1 MQRRLAEAY
10 DVALLDLDGVVYV
23 GARAVPHAADA
34 LAASRRLGMRLAF
47 VTNNA
52 SRPPE
57 AVAEHLTSLGVPAA
71 PDEVVTSAQAAA
83 RMLSEMLQPGSRV
96 LVVGGSGL
104 VEALKEQRLVP
115 VFQQADRPAAV
126 AQGFDPD
133 IDWRMLAEAAYT
145 INTGVPWVASNVDRT
160 LPTTRGRAPG
170 NGALVEAVRLATGA
184 VPMVA
189 GKPETPMHREAVL
202 RTGARKPL
210 VIGDRLDTDIEGAYR
225 GGADSLLVLTGVT
238 DPEQLVAADVR
249 YRPTYVSEDLRA
261 LLEPGANAAVAA
273 GRTDYPSWT
282 AGIVGGRVVVEPVD
296 GAEPRRIDALRAVC
310 GACWDAEDRPAG
322 IGEALRKAGW

>member
-1 MQRRLAEAY
+1 
-10 DVALLDLDGVVYV
+10 
-23 GARAVPHAADA
+23 
-34 LAASRRLGMRLAF
+34 
-47 VTNNA
+47 
-52 SRPPE
+52 
-57 AVAEHLTSLGVPAA
+57 
-71 PDEVVTSAQAAA
+71 
-83 RMLSEMLQPGSRV
+83 
-96 LVVGGSGL
+96 
-104 VEALKEQRLVP
+104 
-115 VFQQADRPAAV
+115 
-126 AQGFDPD
+126 
-133 IDWRMLAEAAYT
+133 WRMLAEAAYT

-210 VIGDRLDTDIEGAYR
+210 VVGDRLDTDIDGAYR
-225 GGADSLLVLTGVT
+225 SGADSLLVLTGVT

-282 AGIVGGRVVVEPVD
+282 AGIVGGRVVVEPVE
-296 GAEPRRIDALRAVC
+296 GAEPRRIDALRAIG

-322 IGEALRKAGW
+322 IGEALRRAGWLALGRYRGRPWARTAGLRRTPRPQRSRRQRRGHPRRRSPRQDGPGRHRRSHRRTGRHSRNRCRRATPGWMQLWSGLPSLMTSRSGNMWRWSRTFTGHCKTPWPRTRIDSMPVRRRLDAELVRRGLARSRQQ